1 MFATFMHWTAKAICI
16 YFADI
21 VFNIM
26 KGSAMELCHHMHYT
40 TIQVRFYSR
49 VWKKKKKLTKHFFLE

>member
-1 MFATFMHWTAKAICI
+1 MHWTAKCFCI

-26 KGSAMELCHHMHYT
+26 EGSAMELCYYMHYT
-40 TIQVRFYSR
+40 TIQGLFYNSI
-49 VWKKKKKLTKHFFLE
+49 WKKQIKHLFSE